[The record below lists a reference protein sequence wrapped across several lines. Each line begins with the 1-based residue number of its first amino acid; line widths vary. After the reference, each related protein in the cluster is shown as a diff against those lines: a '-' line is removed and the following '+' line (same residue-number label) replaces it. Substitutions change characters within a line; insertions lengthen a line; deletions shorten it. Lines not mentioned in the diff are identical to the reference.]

1 MPRLLLV
8 DDNPSIHRIAESL
21 LAPTDVALVCVA
33 SAAEA
38 LAQLER
44 GESFDV
50 ALVDTAMPGMDGWTL
65 VSRLRASEA
74 TATLPIA
81 LMAGVL
87 DPVDP
92 VRLASAP
99 VQGFLKKP
107 IELREL
113 GDRVKALM
121 AIPVPPPAP
130 SPSPFSTVPATPARE
145 LLQRAEAALP
155 EFRPEPEA
163 DAQPEVEADL
173 LVLTAEDVWVEE
185 PVVDLGDLPEVQ
197 LELEELDLG
206 SLPVAVSQA
215 APVEPLPEPSAPLA
229 MDAALP
235 SLPDLEDLDLGA
247 LPGEALDLGE
257 ADRAVR
263 EEAEERP
270 GTDAPQE
277 DLFADLPP
285 LSLVEPALDQM
296 EPALDQM
303 GPALDQME
311 PTWGLDEPAPPP
323 APEAAEPVLDAPESA
338 PVAAEGQVAAVSGQ
352 AHPGD
357 GGTDAQARA
366 VVQALLADPVLVDAL
381 VKAVV
386 ARMGDQILR
395 EIAWEVFPDLAGK
408 LRS

>member
-21 LAPTDVALVCVA
+21 LAPTDVALVCVG

-121 AIPVPPPAP
+121 AIPVLPPAP

-163 DAQPEVEADL
+163 AAQPEVEADL

-185 PVVDLGDLPEVQ
+185 PVVDLGDLPDVQ

-263 EEAEERP
+263 EEAEERS
-270 GTDAPQE
+270 GTDAPPE

-303 GPALDQME
+303 EPA
-311 PTWGLDEPAPPP
+311 WGLDEPAPQPPP

-338 PVAAEGQVAAVSGQ
+338 PVAAEGQAAAVSGQ

>member
-21 LAPTDVALVCVA
+21 LAPTDVALVCVG

-38 LAQLER
+38 LDRLAR
-44 GESFDV
+44 GEQFDV

-74 TATLPIA
+74 TAALPIA

-113 GDRVKALM
+113 GDRVKALI
-121 AIPVPPPAP
+121 ATPVLPPAP
-130 SPSPFSTVPATPARE
+130 SPSPFSTVPDTPSRD

-155 EFRPEPEA
+155 EFRSEPDA
-163 DAQPEVEADL
+163 PAQPEAEGEADL
-173 LVLTAEDVWVEE
+173 LILTAEDVWAEE
-185 PVVDLGDLPEVQ
+185 PGVDLGELPEVQ

-206 SLPVAVSQA
+206 SLPVAEIQVSPA
-215 APVEPLPEPSAPLA
+215 EPSLEPLVPAGAEVV
-229 MDAALP
+229 LP

-247 LPGEALDLGE
+247 LPEEGLDLHEG
-257 ADRAVR
+257 DRAIPGMADVLTGT
-263 EEAEERP
+263 EAP
-270 GTDAPQE
+270 PE

-285 LSLVEPALDQM
+285 LPMPEPALEQL
-296 EPALDQM
+296 EQLEHA
-303 GPALDQME
+303 
-311 PTWGLDEPAPPP
+311 WGLEEPEPQSEPQSEP
-323 APEAAEPVLDAPESA
+323 GTPEPVLEPVESA
-338 PVAAEGQVAAVSGQ
+338 PMAVEGQLPAVPGQ
-352 AHPGD
+352 APSPGE
-357 GGTDAQARA
+357 GGMDAQARA

-386 ARMGDQILR
+386 ARMGDQVIR
-395 EIAWEVFPDLAGK
+395 EIAWEVLPDLAGK